1 MEYQGVAI
9 AEVVPES
16 IAEEIGLEAGDY
28 LYKINDQIVYD
39 FLDYQY
45 LCAFKNKK
53 EMPNYSISFV
63 RF

>member
-16 IAEEIGLEAGDY
+16 IAEEIGLEKGDY

-45 LCAFKNKK
+45 LCSEENLELYIRKK
-53 EMPNYSISFV
+53 DGEEW
-63 RF
+63 